1 MDRAVFFT
9 SFLRLGCSEP
19 FWPCSSLVFC
29 EPEGAALAAKPPAP
43 LVSPFLA
50 CGRRMELPL
59 GFEFEESVFEG
70 GGRGQKD
77 PSSLAPAY
85 SARCC
90 EPQWFCEETDF
101 EDDAEII
108 NVKKFRGDLAYK
120 QQEFKKA
127 LREYSSCHDLLPPS
141 NTAMRRD
148 VEESQARCLAHLGQ
162 YKEALEIAGMLRNGA
177 TNTDH
182 VTTVLGLQ
190 LTIYRIMDHTE
201 KAIECLQQLVSL
213 HPFHSGHWKL
223 LAEAYLRLLPF
234 PPPLPASECDLL
246 QHNGSAILS
255 GPLRNGA
262 GFQRCRKHTWTKDFS
277 LPFPSETNG
286 SVVTGEESQRVEGHF
301 SDPEKL
307 ETQHT
312 EKNVM
317 LGTVGQEEIWMYAC
331 ASFVRARLLLQLL
344 QLHQCSF
351 ALESNLKAQQ
361 EIEDKI
367 ASFGLRRD
375 VLLLVTEVM
384 GEDLTPEKLKE
395 DAQGEVK
402 CIGASALASLM
413 TAATAGFERK
423 WFQKLRDQVCCLD
436 CCT

>member
-1 MDRAVFFT
+1 M
-9 SFLRLGCSEP
+9 EP
-19 FWPCSSLVFC
+19 
-29 EPEGAALAAKPPAP
+29 
-43 LVSPFLA
+43 
-50 CGRRMELPL
+50 PL

-77 PSSLAPAY
+77 PSSLPPAY

-101 EDDAEII
+101 EEDAEII

-127 LREYSSCHDLLPPS
+127 LCEYSSCHDLLPPS
-141 NTAMRRD
+141 NVAMRRD
-148 VEESQARCLAHLGQ
+148 VQESQARCLAHLGQ
-162 YKEALEIAGMLRNGA
+162 YKEALEIAETLRNGA

-182 VTTVLGLQ
+182 VTTILGLQ
-190 LTIYRIMDHTE
+190 FTIYRTMDHPE
-201 KAIECLQQLVSL
+201 KMTECLQQLVSL
-213 HPFHSGHWKL
+213 HPFHSGYWKL
-223 LAEAYLRLLPF
+223 LAEAYLSLLPF
-234 PPPLPASECDLL
+234 PPPLLASGHDLP
-246 QHNGSAILS
+246 QCNGSSVLS
-255 GPLRNGA
+255 EPLRNRA
-262 GFQRCRKHTWTKDFS
+262 IFQRCSKHTWRKDFS
-277 LPFPSETNG
+277 LPLPSETNG
-286 SVVTGEESQRVEGHF
+286 SFVTGEESQRVEGHIT
-301 SDPEKL
+301 DLEKL
-307 ETQHT
+307 EPQHT
-312 EKNVM
+312 EKSVT
-317 LGTVGQEEIWMYAC
+317 LGTMGREEIWMYAC

-344 QLHQCSF
+344 QLHQCTF

-361 EIEDKI
+361 EIEDNV

-413 TAATAGFERK
+413 TAATASFERK
-423 WFQKLRDQVCCLD
+423 WFQKLRGQLCCLD